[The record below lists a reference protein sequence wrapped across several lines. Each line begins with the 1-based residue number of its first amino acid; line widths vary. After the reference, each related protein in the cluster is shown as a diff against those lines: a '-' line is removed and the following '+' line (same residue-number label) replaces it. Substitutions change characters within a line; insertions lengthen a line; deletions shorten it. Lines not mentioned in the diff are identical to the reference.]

1 MSFPDLSESHH
12 RYREIL
18 IRVKILLQWKKW
30 AIQTVTVVLWWLK
43 MNTEQQKLNV
53 LPHVPENN

>member
-12 RYREIL
+12 RYSEIL

-30 AIQTVTVVLWWLK
+30 TIQTVTVVVLWLK
-43 MNTEQQKLNV
+43 MNTQKKKNR
-53 LPHVPENN
+53 N

>member
-12 RYREIL
+12 RYSEIL
-18 IRVKILLQWKKW
+18 IRMKILLQWKKW
-30 AIQTVTVVLWWLK
+30 AIQTVKVVLLWLK
-43 MNTEQQKLNV
+43 MNTEQQKLNA